1 MILELIIEAVIVGIV
16 ILAVGTLLA
25 FIISRFFKTN
35 LPSICKTWNKNHIME
50 ITLFL
55 TGFFAHLFFEVVGAN
70 SYYVKYKSK

>member
-1 MILELIIEAVIVGIV
+1 MLELIIEAVIVGIV

-25 FIISRFFKTN
+25 FIISKFFKTN
-35 LPSICKTWNKNHIME
+35 LPSICKTWNQYHLME

-55 TGFFAHLFFEVVGAN
+55 TGFFAHLFFEAVGLN